1 MQSRL
6 ESIRVDTGRG
16 SGPDVLAPRNRENS
30 ESSKRYESFQ
40 LGLNA
45 VDRSLIR
52 IGEIFF

>member
-16 SGPDVLAPRNRENS
+16 SGPDVLAPRDRENS

-52 IGEIFF
+52 IGEIF